1 MQVHQ
6 FPGRIVSEGACD
18 FLYFGGTSYL
28 GLSQHPEFL
37 SILTQNLQRWGTS
50 YGSSRNAN
58 VQLAVYEAAE
68 QTLTRWIGSEAAV
81 TVSSG
86 TLAGWLALKIYEKKY
101 AFCHIRGTHPAVV
114 QRNSRE
120 ITETEWCDLPSQKT
134 IVTADSY
141 LSNRTVPTNFESLS
155 NMANAKLIV
164 DDSHGLGF
172 TGKEGSG
179 IYKSL
184 AAISNHQKTL
194 VASLGKAMGLPGGII
209 CGSKKLIEKLKN
221 SEGFISAS
229 GMLPAYLQT
238 FLDAQNLY
246 FLQRQKLQERLDYF
260 VSEMGEALSFYNFS
274 GNYPVIYSDKEEL
287 ANFLYQKKIMIVN
300 FDYPSPGKKL
310 NRIVLSA
317 HHNAEDVRKL
327 AAALK
332 EFLKF

>member
-1 MQVHQ
+1 MQVYQ
-6 FPGRIVSEGACD
+6 FPGRTISDGTSD

-28 GLSQHPEFL
+28 GLSQNPEFL
-37 SILTQNLQRWGTS
+37 TILTENLRRWGAS

-58 VQLAVYEAAE
+58 VQLAVYEEAE
-68 QTLTRWIGSEAAV
+68 QTLSHWVGSEAAV
-81 TVSSG
+81 TVTSG
-86 TLAGWLALKIYEKKY
+86 TLAGWMALKIYEKTH

-120 ITETEWCDLPSQKT
+120 ITETEWVDLPPQKS
-134 IVTADSY
+134 IVTTDSF
-141 LSNRTVPTNFESLS
+141 LSNRTVPTNFERLS
-155 NMANAKLIV
+155 NMASAKLIV

-179 IYKSL
+179 IYTSL
-184 AAISNHQKTL
+184 TAIPAEQKIM

-209 CGSKKLIEKLKN
+209 CGSKKLIEKIKN
-221 SEGFISAS
+221 SEEFVTAS

-238 FLDAQNLY
+238 FIDAQNLY
-246 FLQRQKLQERLDYF
+246 ILQRQKLQELLDYF
-260 VSEMGEALSFYNFS
+260 VTEMGEALSFYNFS

-332 EFLKF
+332 EFVKF